1 MYRSAASICFELV
14 STKSFKAFFYMLFID
29 ALRKADF
36 LRFHFS
42 FLLGKSPNL
51 KEKSELYGSQST
63 LLHSL
68 YERLTPRPFSR
79 SRLSR

>member
-1 MYRSAASICFELV
+1 MVYLLLV
-14 STKSFKAFFYMLFID
+14 FLLSQHLQEAKTPHFAFFID

-51 KEKSELYGSQST
+51 KEKSELYGSQSA

-68 YERLTPRPFSR
+68 YDRLTPHSFSR
-79 SRLSR
+79 FRLSR

>member
-1 MYRSAASICFELV
+1 MVYLLLV
-14 STKSFKAFFYMLFID
+14 FLLSQHLQEAKTPHFAFFID

-51 KEKSELYGSQST
+51 KRKVNST
-63 LLHSL
+63 EVKAPYFTLFMTALLHTLFLGSV
-68 YERLTPRPFSR
+68 
-79 SRLSR
+79 